1 MFAKRITR
9 AGSVVR
15 AHFHR
20 LSSRGARR
28 SGGGEHELTLMFTD
42 IAGFTRLAEALPASA
57 VAQLLSSHFLA
68 LARCIERE
76 RGRIDKIMG
85 DGLVALWEHGGAS
98 AAPSAP
104 AVRAALAIRAAVEA
118 DNVARA
124 RRGQTPIRLRVGVH
138 AGPLVETSLGRAG
151 HLGIALCGDTV
162 NVAQRLEDAA
172 RDVAVDGP
180 VAIVVSGAVVAR
192 AGSGFCFE
200 QLGQLPVRGR
210 DQPVLAFQLGQ
221 SLGSF

>member
-1 MFAKRITR
+1 M
-9 AGSVVR
+9 
-15 AHFHR
+15 
-20 LSSRGARR
+20 
-28 SGGGEHELTLMFTD
+28 
-42 IAGFTRLAEALPASA
+42 
-57 VAQLLSSHFLA
+57 
-68 LARCIERE
+68 
-76 RGRIDKIMG
+76 
-85 DGLVALWEHGGAS
+85 
-98 AAPSAP
+98 
-104 AVRAALAIRAAVEA
+104 
-118 DNVARA
+118 
-124 RRGQTPIRLRVGVH
+124 RRGPARPDSIRLRVGVH